1 MKKLLPWIFTAFVFF
16 AALHFFRN
24 CNTYSDDSTEVSAF
38 DKEEDIKSEII
49 NQYSEKY
56 KDFNLGT
63 IEAFS
68 ESFDGYSG
76 IIKFTYDDNGKKMV
90 RVNNFRTDL
99 KGKLTKIIYDTSSSY
114 EDLEPGIVPE
124 IK

>member
-1 MKKLLPWIFTAFVFF
+1 M
-16 AALHFFRN
+16 
-24 CNTYSDDSTEVSAF
+24 
-38 DKEEDIKSEII
+38 
-49 NQYSEKY
+49 
-56 KDFNLGT
+56 GT

-90 RVNNFRTDL
+90 RVNNFQTDL